1 MSKLLTAAF
10 TIAAL
15 LAASP
20 AGADTTPTASGSM
33 AAPAAHPAAAGP
45 TVHHLVYRFGYNTKA
60 TSQGNSTGTTT
71 IDIGGLASDGGVTV
85 TATDDWW
92 NTVHPKQSNTCEVY
106 ANGNVTCAKPPYAL
120 SAIQLVVVPLLGKNY
135 FAALSAGLHSS
146 WKQSFDVKATFA
158 PSAGGMGFAG
168 QVYTWNCAYT
178 LNGKGTIPEQPPLI
192 LVHSTGAMKQ
202 QGGRYTTINQDASML
217 FDPRIKTPVLINEVL
232 KFVPQQS
239 VSSYSIEL
247 KLIKT

>member
-10 TIAAL
+10 TLAAM

-20 AGADTTPTASGSM
+20 AGADSTTSGSG
-33 AAPAAHPAAAGP
+33 APPAAAAGGGP

-60 TSQGNSTGTTT
+60 TSSGNSTGTTT
-71 IDIGGLASDGGVTV
+71 IDIGGLAKDGGVTV

-92 NTVHPKQSNTCEVY
+92 NTIHPKQSNVCEVY
-106 ANGNVTCAKPPYAL
+106 PNGGVTCAKAPYSL
-120 SAIQLVVVPLLGKNY
+120 SAIQLVVVPLLGQQY
-135 FAALSAGLHSS
+135 FAALSTGLHSS
-146 WKQSFDVKATFA
+146 WKQSYNVKATFA
-158 PSAGGMGFAG
+158 PSAGGAGFAG
-168 QVYTWNCAYT
+168 QVYTWQCAYT

-192 LVHSTGAMKQ
+192 LVHLDGAMKQ
-202 QGGRYTTINQDASML
+202 QGGRQITANQKASLL

-232 KFVPQQS
+232 TFVPQMS

-247 KLIKT
+247 KLIRT